1 MNITDLIAQAGGLG
15 SVAQELGVDE
25 ATALRGATALLPALV
40 GGLHGKDAASPGA
53 GGGLGALLEGLGGA
67 ALASSVLQPGPT
79 DVTAGNGLLGH
90 LFGSKDASRTVAA
103 DAAEKSGLPVDLLK
117 KMLPL
122 LAMLV
127 AGYMAKQGGRE
138 QSGGGLGG
146 MLGSLLGGG
155 ANPLESILGKLG
167 GR

>member
-1 MNITDLIAQAGGLG
+1 MDLTELIAEVGGLG
-15 SVAQELGVDE
+15 SVARELGVDE
-25 ATALRGATALLPALV
+25 ATAMRGASALLPALV
-40 GGLHGKDAASPGA
+40 GGFHGQDAAIPHTQ
-53 GGGLGALLEGLGGA
+53 GGLGALLEGLGGA

-79 DVTAGNGLLGH
+79 DVTAGNGVLGRI
-90 LFGSKDASRTVAA
+90 FGSKDASRTVAS

-127 AGYMAKQGGRE
+127 AGYMAKQAG
-138 QSGGGLGG
+138 QNQGGLGG

-155 ANPLESILGKLG
+155 GNPLEAILGKLG